1 MGMYKSDVK
10 PVVCASNIST
20 AVLFTGPTR
29 LRGIIAQSTG
39 SSGTAVINGLADATT
54 VSTST
59 NTQVYIPIS
68 VGAGGTE
75 TLNLPED
82 GILYAQR
89 NGTGI
94 VDGIG
99 VVSNTSALTITLLI
113 DK

>member
-1 MGMYKSDVK
+1 MKGDVK
-10 PVVCASNIST
+10 PVAIASNVST

-29 LRGIIAQSTG
+29 LRGFIAQSTG
-39 SSGTAVINGLADATT
+39 TSGTAIINGLANVTT
-54 VSTST
+54 VSSST
-59 NTQVYIPIS
+59 NTQVYIPVQ

-82 GILYAQR
+82 GVLFAGR

-94 VDGIG
+94 IDGIG
-99 VVSNTSALTITLLI
+99 VTNNTSALTITLFI

>member
-1 MGMYKSDVK
+1 MKSDVK
-10 PVVCASNIST
+10 PVVSSSSN

-29 LRGIIAQSTG
+29 LRGYAVQSTG
-39 SSGTAVINGLADATT
+39 SSGIVKINGLASISS
-54 VSTST
+54 VSSST
-59 NTQVYIPIS
+59 NTQVFIPVRVA
-68 VGAGGTE
+68 VGQTE

-82 GILYAQR
+82 GVLYAAR

-99 VVSNTSALTITLLI
+99 ITGNTAGHNVVLFI

>member
-10 PVVCASNIST
+10 PVVIASNIST

-29 LRGIIAQSTG
+29 LRGFIAQSTG
-39 SSGTAVINGLADATT
+39 SSGTAVINGLANTTT

-82 GILYAQR
+82 GVLYAER

>member
-1 MGMYKSDVK
+1 MKGDVK
-10 PVVCASNIST
+10 PVAIASNVTT

-29 LRGIIAQSTG
+29 LRGFIAQSTG
-39 SSGTAVINGLADATT
+39 SSGLAIINGLANVTT

-68 VGAGGTE
+68 VGAGQVE
-75 TLNLPED
+75 TLNIPED
-82 GILYAQR
+82 GVLYAER

-94 VDGIG
+94 IDGIG
-99 VVSNTSALTITLLI
+99 VVSNTSGLAITLFI

>member
-1 MGMYKSDVK
+1 MAYKSDVK
-10 PVVCASNIST
+10 PVVCPSTNST

-29 LRGIIAQSTG
+29 LRGFIAQSTG
-39 SSGTAVINGLADATT
+39 SSGIAIINGLANTTT

-59 NTQVYIPIS
+59 NTEVYFAVA
-68 VGAGGTE
+68 VGANQTE
-75 TLNLPED
+75 TLNIPED
-82 GILYAQR
+82 GVLYAQR

-99 VVSNTSALTITLLI
+99 VVNNTSGLNVTLFI

>member
-1 MGMYKSDVK
+1 MKSDVK
-10 PVVCASNIST
+10 PVSTSASS

-29 LRGIIAQSTG
+29 LRGYIVQGT
-39 SSGTAVINGLADATT
+39 GTAGSCLINGLVNSTT
-54 VSTST
+54 VSSST
-59 NTQVYIPIS
+59 NTEVYIPVR
-68 VGAGGTE
+68 VGGQQTE

-82 GILYAQR
+82 GVLYAAR

-99 VVSNTSALTITLLI
+99 VTGNSAGLVVVLFI